1 MQLFKAYALSVLFK
15 QYLCESICCLDSQLL
30 LTLKC
35 AVFSIDYLLLGC
47 CSMWSIKIVALKK
60 CGYCFPSLP
69 TCHWG
74 CILVRHIIIGSF
86 AQLWSPWLCSPT
98 NRCKWLLI
106 LKLHTCNVSPK
117 FASLIYSLLC
127 TLCSAGTEWSFPA
140 LLWSLFLALCIL
152 SKEHCNMCH
161 S

>member
-1 MQLFKAYALSVLFK
+1 MCS
-15 QYLCESICCLDSQLL
+15 
-30 LTLKC
+30 
-35 AVFSIDYLLLGC
+35 FSIDYILLGC
-47 CSMWSIKIVALKK
+47 CIMWSIKIVALMK

-86 AQLWSPWLCSPT
+86 AQLWSPWLCSRM

-106 LKLHTCNVSPK
+106 LKLLHTCNVSPK

-127 TLCSAGTEWSFPA
+127 TLCSAGRVVLSCPFVEPFPSIVHSLQRA
-140 LLWSLFLALCIL
+140 LQGVPLLISSVLQAVHYSVGRNLIEGWLLQR
-152 SKEHCNMCH
+152 
-161 S
+161 

>member
-1 MQLFKAYALSVLFK
+1 MLERHSLFVQLFKAYALSVLFK
-15 QYLCESICCLDSQLL
+15 QYLCESICCLDSQHL

-35 AVFSIDYLLLGC
+35 AVSFPLITYFWDVVACGQSRLWLLL
-47 CSMWSIKIVALKK
+47 K
-60 CGYCFPSLP
+60 CGLLPFLP

-106 LKLHTCNVSPK
+106 LKLLRTCNVNPK
-117 FASLIYSLLC
+117 FASLITAFCAPFVVLVQS
-127 TLCSAGTEWSFPA
+127 GP
-140 LLWSLFLALCIL
+140 FLP
-152 SKEHCNMCH
+152 SRETF